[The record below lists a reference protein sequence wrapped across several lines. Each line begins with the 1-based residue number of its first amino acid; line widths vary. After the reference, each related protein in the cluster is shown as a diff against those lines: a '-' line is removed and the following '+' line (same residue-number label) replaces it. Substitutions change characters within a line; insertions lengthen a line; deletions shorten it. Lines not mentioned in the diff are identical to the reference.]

1 MENVIVDMKELTI
14 GQEKSILLSL
24 SNGRLVVFGGLQ
36 RPIVMDN
43 KNLHIGKA
51 GLSIL
56 SPCGKYLM
64 TAGEDGVVL
73 VFKVIL
79 EVEGIGR
86 EEEIGNIVVDDFL
99 ADVVLISRREIER
112 VSEK

>member
-1 MENVIVDMKELTI
+1 MENIIIDMKELII

-36 RPIVMDN
+36 RPIVMDS
-43 KNLHIGKA
+43 KNLHIGQA
-51 GLSIL
+51 GLSTL

-73 VFKVIL
+73 VFKVMH
-79 EVEGIGR
+79 EV
-86 EEEIGNIVVDDFL
+86 
-99 ADVVLISRREIER
+99 
-112 VSEK
+112 